1 MFQDLLWLLVE
12 AGMSCVTLRVVLLYL
27 YCFFLDAVRALA
39 FCYGI
44 PGAFLSGGDQWILSV
59 FTLLSD
65 SSSVWTAG
73 SGGVEHL
80 ARMSKETVQ
89 PSKAP
94 AFAQDRSLTG
104 RSTSGLLTTKYQ
116 NPVTFRDVAVDFSLE
131 EWKCLSPA
139 QRDLYKDVMLEN
151 YENLVSVDLFN
162 QKSRYENQ
170 GSALTQGTCLGAS
183 ATERGPW
190 NSPWCPNM
198 GESRTCLVKLKS
210 QKGPQDGECPQL
222 TVPHEGSS
230 CQGNV
235 PEKNS
240 LVRHVSLGPVC
251 FAQERAAM
259 GKSLYKYNILAK
271 SLRNCSDKIQCNRF
285 FSGKKLPKCN
295 IGRKFFIYHSDAI
308 KYHIP
313 GEELYEFNE
322 CGRAFDKRSNLTECQ
337 QIHSG
342 EKPIELSKCEKETLI
357 RHQEIPTRVKLF
369 ECKECGKSFR
379 EKRYLQSH
387 QRTHTGEKPF
397 ECNECGKAF
406 SVRQNLSRHQ
416 RIHIGLRPFQCNECG
431 KAFRMKDHL
440 KMHQRTH
447 TGEKPFECNK
457 CEKAFS
463 HRGSLSRHQRI
474 HTAVKPFECI
484 E

>member
-1 MFQDLLWLLVE
+1 MAQIPECSLMMF
-12 AGMSCVTLRVVLLYL
+12 
-27 YCFFLDAVRALA
+27 
-39 FCYGI
+39 
-44 PGAFLSGGDQWILSV
+44 
-59 FTLLSD
+59 
-65 SSSVWTAG
+65 
-73 SGGVEHL
+73 
-80 ARMSKETVQ
+80 Q

-94 AFAQDRSLTG
+94 ALAQDRSLETG
-104 RSTSGLLTTKYQ
+104 STSEWLTTRYQ
-116 NPVTFRDVAVDFSLE
+116 DPLTFRDVAVDFSLE
-131 EWKCLSPA
+131 EWKRLSPA
-139 QRDLYKDVMLEN
+139 QRDLYRDVMLEN
-151 YENLVSVDLFN
+151 YEHLVSVGPGLPFSKPYVISQLERGEAPWMPEEEVPRDPWPDLFN
-162 QKSRYENQ
+162 EDSRCENQ
-170 GSALTQGTCLGAS
+170 DLALTEDTCLGVS
-183 ATERGPW
+183 AKERRPQ
-190 NSPWCPNM
+190 NSPWHPDM
-198 GESRTCLVKLKS
+198 GESRTFMVKLKN
-210 QKGPQDGECPQL
+210 QKGPQDGESQQL
-222 TVPHEGSS
+222 TITHKRSS

-235 PEKNS
+235 PENNS

-251 FAQERAAM
+251 FAQGRAAV
-259 GKSLYKYNILAK
+259 GKSLYKYNILEK
-271 SLRNCSDKIQCNRF
+271 SLRNFSDKIQCTRF
-285 FSGKKLPKCN
+285 SSGKKLHKCN

-308 KYHIP
+308 KCHIA
-313 GEELYEFNE
+313 GEKLYECNE
-322 CGRAFDKRSNLTECQ
+322 CGKAFDKRSNLTECQ
-337 QIHSG
+337 QILSR
-342 EKPIELSKCEKETLI
+342 EKPIELNKCEMETFT

-379 EKRYLQSH
+379 EKRYLKSH

-440 KMHQRTH
+440 QMHQRTH